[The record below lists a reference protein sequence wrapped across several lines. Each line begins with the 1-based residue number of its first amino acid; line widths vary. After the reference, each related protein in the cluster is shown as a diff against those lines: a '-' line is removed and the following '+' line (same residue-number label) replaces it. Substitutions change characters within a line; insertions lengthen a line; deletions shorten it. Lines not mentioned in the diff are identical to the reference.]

1 MKELYLMRHGIT
13 WENKAHIFIGQND
26 PSLIDEAIVE
36 INAIRP
42 HILKP
47 DLIYS
52 SDLKRASE
60 TAKSLFPNEKITFL
74 SQLRER
80 HWGNLQGKP
89 RSILEEMNEYQHTS
103 EDDLYRNAGAETL
116 QSMTS
121 RIKYV
126 LNIIKNKTVKSILI
140 VSHGTY
146 LSYFVN
152 ILLSEKFNRRPLN
165 NLHYH
170 KILFDN
176 QGNIKDI
183 VFNQN
188 WLKKEKMI
196 K

>member
-26 PSLIDEAIVE
+26 PPLIDEAIAE

-52 SDLKRASE
+52 SDLKRALD
-60 TAKSLFPNEKITFL
+60 TAKSLFPNKKITIL

-80 HWGNLQGKP
+80 HWGSLQGKP
-89 RSILEEMNEYQHTS
+89 RSILEEMSGHQRTRDETI
-103 EDDLYRNAGAETL
+103 YRNAGAESL

-126 LNIIKNKTVKSILI
+126 LNIIKNSNVKSILI

-152 ILLSEKFNRRPLN
+152 ILLSEKFIRRPLN
-165 NLHYH
+165 NLYYH

-176 QGNIKDI
+176 QGSII
-183 VFNQN
+183 EIMYNQN
-188 WLKKEKMI
+188 WLKKEK
-196 K
+196 

>member
-26 PSLIDEAIVE
+26 PPLIDEAIAE

-52 SDLKRASE
+52 SDLKRASD
-60 TAKSLFPNEKITFL
+60 TAKLLFPNKKITFL

-80 HWGNLQGKP
+80 HWGSLQGKP
-89 RSILEEMNEYQHTS
+89 RSILEEMSEHQHTRN
-103 EDDLYRNAGAETL
+103 ETIYRNAGAESL

-126 LNIIKNKTVKSILI
+126 LSIIKNSNVNRILI
-140 VSHGTY
+140 VSHGTF

-152 ILLSEKFNRRPLN
+152 ILLSEKFIRCPLN
-165 NLHYH
+165 NLYYH

-176 QGNIKDI
+176 QGSIKEI
-183 VFNQN
+183 TFNQK
-188 WLKKEKMI
+188 WLKKEK
-196 K
+196 